1 VSDSPYIDTGENREV
16 PELKSHWLRA
26 YATVRTFP
34 SGLRNCYALP
44 TEAGAKYLVRVDA
57 AYGNHDGRNHSSIVF
72 DLHLGAT
79 FWDIY
84 YVDNDEVYETIFV
97 AWASWA
103 PVCLVNTGR
112 GTPFLSLLELRH
124 IPATLYPFVTSIQA
138 LNLFARRNMG
148 GIRTRYIYIRA
159 SMFYAILLLYLVY
172 GCGLVYF

>member
-57 AYGNHDGRNHSSIVF
+57 AYGNHDGRNDSSIVF

-79 FWDIY
+79 FWDTY
-84 YVDNDEVYETIFV
+84 YVDSGDLYEAIFV
-97 AWASWA
+97 AWASWV

-124 IPATLYPFVTSIQA
+124 IPATLYPLVTSIQA
-138 LNLFARRNMG
+138 FNLYRRQNMG
-148 GIRTRYIYIRA
+148 GIRTRYV
-159 SMFYAILLLYLVY
+159 ST
-172 GCGLVYF
+172 C